1 MAHRHDHGSDDDRP
15 FAVLALGVRVT
26 VVVIGVAALIAVV
39 VLWPRGDAPQ
49 LYEDG
54 TTVDYVDATVER
66 VAEGGC
72 PGLEDLRCRV
82 VDAAVTGGPDAGT
95 VVTFGV
101 LDTDLTVPELEAG
114 DGVVLQRNA
123 AVPEEFRYGFADF
136 QRDAPLVAL
145 AVLFAVAV
153 LVLGRITGVRALVG
167 LAASLT
173 VVLVFL
179 LPAMLRA
186 QPPLA
191 VALAG
196 TVVIAYI
203 AVYVTHGVT
212 TRTTIA
218 LFGTLGGA
226 LIVGA
231 LAEVFTRLA
240 RLTGLSDESALVL
253 QVTAEAVDLRG
264 LLVAGIV
271 IGAMGVLDDVT
282 MIQVSAVDELRAAD
296 PSMGPRELYQ
306 SAVRI
311 GRDHIASTVNTLV
324 LAYVGAGLPLLL
336 LFLQSAQSIA
346 GVAASEVVAV
356 EIVRTLVGSIGLI
369 VAIPMTTGLAAIILH
384 RSEPAPRT
392 ARPATPSLPGPERPQ
407 VT

>member
-1 MAHRHDHGSDDDRP
+1 MAHAHDHVPDNDRP
-15 FAVLALGVRVT
+15 WQALAVGVRAT
-26 VVVIGVAALIAVV
+26 VVAIGVAAVVAVIA
-39 VLWPRGDAPQ
+39 LWPRGDAPR

-54 TTVDYVDATVER
+54 TTVDYVDATVGD
-66 VAEGGC
+66 VTEGAC
-72 PGLEDLRCRV
+72 PGLEELRCRV
-82 VDAAVTGGPDAGT
+82 VTAQIDSGPDAGST
-95 VVTFGV
+95 ATFGV
-101 LDTDLTVPELEAG
+101 LDTDLAVPELTGG
-114 DGVVLQRNA
+114 DRVVLQRNA
-123 AVPEEFRYGFADF
+123 VVPEEFRYGFSDF
-136 QRDAPLVAL
+136 QRDTPLVAL
-145 AVLFAVAV
+145 AVLFAAAV
-153 LVLGRITGVRALVG
+153 LLLGRLTGVRALVG
-167 LAASLT
+167 LAASLS
-173 VVLVFL
+173 VVMVFL

-218 LFGTLGGA
+218 LFGTLAGA
-226 LIVGA
+226 AVVVT

-240 RLTGLSDESALVL
+240 RLTGLSDESGMILR
-253 QVTAEAVDLRG
+253 VTAEAVDLRG

-296 PSMGPRELYQ
+296 PSMGPADLYR

-324 LAYVGAGLPLLL
+324 LAYVGAGLPLML
-336 LFLQSAQSIA
+336 LFLQSARSIA

-369 VAIPMTTGLAAIILH
+369 VAIPMTTAVAAVMLH
-384 RSEPAPRT
+384 RSPPAKPAVAEPT
-392 ARPATPSLPGPERPQ
+392 GSTD
-407 VT
+407 